1 MNPKDKN
8 ERLENDRFT
17 EDEIARG
24 HLGGPRGS
32 KELPPAPMTPQN
44 RKDTSPEDD
53 PGHTA

>member
-1 MNPKDKN
+1 MKPKDRN
-8 ERLENDRFT
+8 ERPENDRFS
-17 EDEIARG
+17 EDEIARE

-32 KELPPAPMTPQN
+32 KELPPAPMTPQT